1 MEPIKKLT
9 PKHIKAAWIVAGV
22 LLLLHFAPAVLHAV
36 FAPFTER
43 PQVAVLVKP
52 SPGRPLPPSLP
63 AASAPVTAS
72 LSRDVFTGVW
82 QASQFMP
89 NGDHCNIRLEIRPDN
104 SNPVTGYDNVFGF
117 DTRTC
122 LSADLMK
129 QANLP
134 PAAMDRFRK
143 ETSPVSTAMKGTA
156 TEGSIVFDI
165 DKTLGSAPTQ
175 CPMTAYTVSL
185 FGSDAIAAQW
195 KQGACPGGQAVLAR
209 VR

>member
-1 MEPIKKLT
+1 MSSEILTFKESRTDGSPSPKVTKNPKLVAKLT
-9 PKHIKAAWIVAGV
+9 
-22 LLLLHFAPAVLHAV
+22 
-36 FAPFTER
+36 
-43 PQVAVLVKP
+43 
-52 SPGRPLPPSLP
+52 
-63 AASAPVTAS
+63 
-72 LSRDVFTGVW
+72 
-82 QASQFMP
+82 
-89 NGDHCNIRLEIRPDN
+89 IRLEIRPDN

-156 TEGSIVFDI
+156 TEGSIVFAI

-175 CPMTAYTVSL
+175 CPMMAYTVSL

-195 KQGACPGGQAVLAR
+195 KQGACPDGQAVLAR
-209 VR
+209 VGEVRHEEL